1 MRSLFT
7 AEMKNVRL
15 QRWAIMLEEYG
26 CQIEYKKGSQNIPAD
41 MLSRIIPGEPSKCT
55 AAVDVLDNLPTWKTR
70 QTTDDEDKAEDNMP
84 HTDTG
89 PEKCS
94 NTDEGLQEHLMTQ
107 IKKEQMLDPYL
118 KELSDVFDDPKAQDP
133 TDYVMEDGVLYHVSM
148 PVRNDPQP
156 RLQLVIPSNLVE
168 GVLEQVH
175 DAEFGG
181 GHLGL
186 DKTYDKLR
194 SRYYWNNMYRDVV
207 NYLDHCPVCKA
218 RKLKKARM
226 PMQDMPVPE
235 FPFEIVG
242 IDTCGPFPETAE
254 GNRYVITIV
263 DHFSSWPEAFAT
275 RDKSADTVASILLE
289 QFIPR
294 HACPRM
300 MLSDRGT
307 EFVNG
312 VISLLMAK
320 LKVCHIK
327 TSPYHPQ
334 TNGKTERFHRFM
346 NDVLSKYVQQEQYTW
361 DQYIPGMLMA
371 YCTSVNES
379 TRYTPFFICHGRDPV
394 LPMDTLLNPKLKYM
408 GEDYVP
414 CMLQRLH
421 RAYSDVKEHMLEAR
435 AKNRRLLDKRV
446 KNQSLEPGDAVFY
459 YTPVTAPEASSK
471 LTLHW
476 KPYYRVVEKLSPVLY
491 KIRDQISGK
500 TKIVHAENLQP
511 AHVEEHWDKERN
523 VLENLEPERKTVKE
537 QKVPARIQPPR
548 AAKLAHQF
556 GRRSSYRESL
566 IFPPEESELDWAD
579 DMSVDEPVPVGN
591 LQVQDSSRPVPRKRR
606 RTSFVENTDRENQC
620 VPDLVGQP
628 SGYADNPALGP
639 VEPKRF
645 KADIAAVEL
654 MQLVKLLCK
663 LV

>member
-1 MRSLFT
+1 M
-7 AEMKNVRL
+7 
-15 QRWAIMLEEYG
+15 
-26 CQIEYKKGSQNIPAD
+26 
-41 MLSRIIPGEPSKCT
+41 
-55 AAVDVLDNLPTWKTR
+55 
-70 QTTDDEDKAEDNMP
+70 
-84 HTDTG
+84 
-89 PEKCS
+89 
-94 NTDEGLQEHLMTQ
+94 
-107 IKKEQMLDPYL
+107 
-118 KELSDVFDDPKAQDP
+118 
-133 TDYVMEDGVLYHVSM
+133 
-148 PVRNDPQP
+148 
-156 RLQLVIPSNLVE
+156 
-168 GVLEQVH
+168 
-175 DAEFGG
+175 
-181 GHLGL
+181 
-186 DKTYDKLR
+186 
-194 SRYYWNNMYRDVV
+194 
-207 NYLDHCPVCKA
+207 
-218 RKLKKARM
+218 
-226 PMQDMPVPE
+226 
-235 FPFEIVG
+235 
-242 IDTCGPFPETAE
+242 
-254 GNRYVITIV
+254 
-263 DHFSSWPEAFAT
+263 
-275 RDKSADTVASILLE
+275 RDKSADAVASILLE

-320 LKVCHIK
+320 LNVCHIK

-361 DQYIPGMLMA
+361 DQYIPGMLMT
-371 YCTSVNES
+371 YRTSVNES

-394 LPMDTLLNPKLKYM
+394 LPMYTLLNPKLKYM
-408 GEDYVP
+408 VEDNVP
-414 CMLQRLH
+414 CMLQHLH

-446 KNQSLEPGDAVFY
+446 KNQNLEPGDAVFY

-476 KPYYRVVEKLSPVLY
+476 KPYYCVVEKLSPVLY

-511 AHVEEHWDKERN
+511 AHVEEQWDKERN
-523 VLENLEPERKTVKE
+523 VLDNLEPERKTVKE
-537 QKVPARIQPPR
+537 QKVPSRIHPPR

-556 GRRSSYRESL
+556 GRRSSFREGL
-566 IFPPEESELDWAD
+566 ISPPEEPDLDWAD

-591 LQVQDSSRPVPRKRR
+591 LQVQDSSRLVPKKRR
-606 RTSFVENTDRENQC
+606 RKSFVENTDRENQS

-628 SGYADNPALGP
+628 PGYADNPAWGP

-645 KADIAAVEL
+645 KADVAVEF